1 MTRRG
6 FDYRRAIRIVRPD
19 LLAQQTPCLPR
30 PGEQLSLFEGDD
42 QWQRDAVAR
51 AARLRAT
58 RERRSR

>member
-1 MTRRG
+1 MTRRS

-42 QWQRDAVAR
+42 QWQRDAEAR
-51 AARLRAT
+51 AARLRSA
-58 RERRSR
+58 RRRNAR